1 MIKGLKACCML
12 IMAIALLVGCSS
24 SSSTS
29 DSKSKGSEETKV
41 DKLVMAYLPME
52 GAEGVQQSNKE
63 FQEGLSKIV
72 GVPVET
78 FKATSYNAAI
88 EAMKNN
94 KADMVLM
101 PPFAYLLG
109 KERANIEPLAKVE
122 SSVNV
127 VSSII
132 VAKES
137 DIKNLEDLKSKTFGF
152 IEPSSSSGHLL
163 PKTLIL
169 KELGLNVDELE
180 KEFFKDIKFVGNHES
195 AVIGVVNGQYDA
207 ASVASP
213 TPEALVERGM
223 IDKDSYR
230 IIAQSEPSPGI
241 PFAVRSDLPQEI
253 KDQVRD
259 YLINY
264 KDTKFIENYLGL
276 KGATF
281 VEAKESDYD
290 ILRDITELLNMSP
303 EELLK
308 Q

>member
-1 MIKGLKACCML
+1 MKSKLLLFLML
-12 IMAIALLVGCSS
+12 ILTFGIMAGCSS
-24 SSSTS
+24 SSSGNA
-29 DSKSKGSEETKV
+29 DNEKDKA

-52 GAEGVQQSNKE
+52 GAEGMQQTNKE
-63 FQEGLSKIV
+63 FQDGLSELL
-72 GVPVET
+72 GVPVES
-78 FKATSYNAAI
+78 FQATSYNAAI
-88 EAMKNN
+88 EAMKN
-94 KADMVLM
+94 KKVDMVLM

-109 KERANIEPLAKVE
+109 EQRADIEPLAKVE
-122 SSVNV
+122 STNEV

-132 VAKES
+132 VAKDS
-137 DIKNLEDLKSKTFGF
+137 DIKTLADLKGKTFGF

-169 KELGLNVDELE
+169 KELGLTVDELE
-180 KEFFKDIKFVGNHES
+180 KDFFKDVKFVGSHES
-195 AVIGVVNGQYDA
+195 AIIGVVNGQYDA

-223 IDKDSYR
+223 IEKGSYR

-241 PFAVRSDLPQEI
+241 PFTVRTDLPEEMKEKI
-253 KDQVRD
+253 KD

-264 KDTKFIENYLGL
+264 KDSKFVENYLGL
-276 KGATF
+276 KDATF
-281 VEAKESDYD
+281 GEATSSDYD

-303 EELLK
+303 EELLP